1 MTKCSIWSKT
11 ISDFWM
17 RSNSTFPT
25 YSEEAWFH
33 GSQPKDIHDSESHWS
48 CKTSWIRD
56 NNFRWELLRGAR
68 DRKERCIYKNP
79 LRWNTRCCPH
89 DFCTRFFCISKREN
103 RESRWNDYSTLI
115 PYKNVSKKPQ
125 NLRFFFFSVP
135 FKRSYHPSLLTHVQK
150 VKGISRVSETLSLSQ
165 EGRNPCQQR
174 TESWIPISP
183 KESNEVESPTRK

>member
-56 NNFRWELLRGAR
+56 DNFRWELLRRAR

-79 LRWNTRCCPH
+79 LRWNTWCRTY

-125 NLRFFFFSVP
+125 VLRFFFFFHSFHTSNDLTIP
-135 FKRSYHPSLLTHVQK
+135 HFKYMFRKWKEFQERVKQSRISSFVSRRQK
-150 VKGISRVSETLSLSQ
+150 SM
-165 EGRNPCQQR
+165 
-174 TESWIPISP
+174 
-183 KESNEVESPTRK
+183 PTTS